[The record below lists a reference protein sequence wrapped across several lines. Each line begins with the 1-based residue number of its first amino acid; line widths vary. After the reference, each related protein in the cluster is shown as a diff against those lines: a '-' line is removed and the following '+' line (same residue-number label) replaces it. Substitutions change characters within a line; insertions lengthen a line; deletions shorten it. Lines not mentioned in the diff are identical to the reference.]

1 MGCAE
6 FLLLVM
12 FRTRSIGRLLLQLAL
27 VAWQLWMQNIT
38 CKRLD
43 RRRVKGIDYLGC
55 AADLKANQ
63 LEAIFNQGYRIV
75 FETFIFYYWTIGY
88 SDRLLL
94 KFIGLII

>member
-1 MGCAE
+1 MYGCIIHT
-6 FLLLVM
+6 FIVKRVL
-12 FRTRSIGRLLLQLAL
+12 RSSLSDWVSLMMQ
-27 VAWQLWMQNIT
+27 VAWQLWTQNIT

-75 FETFIFYYWTIGY
+75 FETFIF
-88 SDRLLL
+88 
-94 KFIGLII
+94 